1 MIENKYH
8 LFIMNTTP
16 IEMHPSASKSLS
28 QRIDSIDIL
37 RAITMVLMIFV
48 NDFFTLTNIPEW
60 LKHVPR
66 GVDGIGFSDVIFPA
80 FLFIVGLSLP
90 YAIEHR
96 RLKGESTSQILKH
109 VLFRTFALLTMGVFL
124 VNGET
129 INNEVS
135 GIKAGTWFPM
145 VCLCFIL
152 IWNKYTTKTS
162 KILKY
167 ILQYTAIF
175 SLLILAFIYRGGE
188 NGEARFEA
196 HWWGILGLIGWA
208 YLASALITVFAKN
221 NGYVLLTGWIF
232 FCALS
237 MLNKSDLLPKSDF
250 FQYIP
255 GTIKGGTLVALTMG
269 GVLSSFVF
277 RYFVAKK
284 DNLKLNISF
293 ILASIVLII
302 LSIIT
307 RPYWG
312 LAKLGATPA
321 WLFLCSAFTLLAFL
335 LIYWIVDVY
344 EKGKYFNFIKAAG
357 TDTLLCYLIPYF
369 FYGIYTLTDFKL
381 PEFLTTGGIGLLKS
395 FLFALLC
402 VFITKKLNKGAV
414 RLRI

>member
-1 MIENKYH
+1 
-8 LFIMNTTP
+8 MNSIPTE
-16 IEMHPSASKSLS
+16 IHQSAAKSLS

-48 NDFFTLTNIPEW
+48 NDFFTLTNIPDW
-60 LKHVPR
+60 LKHAPR

-96 RLKGESTSQILKH
+96 RLKGESNTQIIKH
-109 VLFRTFALLTMGVFL
+109 VLFRTLALLTMGVFL

-129 INNEVS
+129 INNEAS

-152 IWNKYTTKTS
+152 VWNKYSSKTS
-162 KILKY
+162 TLLQS
-167 ILQYTAIF
+167 ILQYSAIF

-188 NGEARFEA
+188 NGDIRFET

-221 NGYVLLTGWIF
+221 NGYVLLLGWIF
-232 FCALS
+232 FCAIS
-237 MLNKSDLLPKSDF
+237 ILNKSDLFPKSDF

-255 GTIKGGTLVALTMG
+255 GTIKSGTLVALTMG
-269 GVLSSFVF
+269 GVLSSVIF
-277 RYFVAKK
+277 RYFVSKN
-284 DNLKLNISF
+284 DNLKLIISF
-293 ILASIVLII
+293 ILSSIALII
-302 LSIIT
+302 LSLIT

-312 LAKLGATPA
+312 LSKLGASPA
-321 WLFLCSAFTLLAFL
+321 WLFLCSAITLLAFI
-335 LIYWIVDVY
+335 LIYWIVDVLR
-344 EKGKYFNFIKAAG
+344 KGKYFNFIKPAG

-369 FYGIYTLTDFKL
+369 FYGIYVFTDFKL
-381 PEFLTTGGIGLLKS
+381 PEILTTGGVGLLKS

-402 VFITKKLNKGAV
+402 VFITKKLNSGGV

>member
-1 MIENKYH
+1 
-8 LFIMNTTP
+8 MNSIPTE
-16 IEMHPSASKSLS
+16 IHQSAAKSLS

-37 RAITMVLMIFV
+37 RAVTMVLMIFV
-48 NDFFTLTNIPEW
+48 NDFFTLTNIPDW
-60 LKHVPR
+60 LKHAPR

-96 RLKGESTSQILKH
+96 RLKGESTTQILKH
-109 VLFRTFALLTMGVFL
+109 VLFRTLALLTMGVFL

-129 INNEVS
+129 INNEAS

-152 IWNKYTTKTS
+152 IWNKYTSKTS
-162 KILKY
+162 ALLQS
-167 ILQYTAIF
+167 ILQYSAIL
-175 SLLILAFIYRGGE
+175 SLLILAFFYRGGD
-188 NGEARFEA
+188 NGDARFEA

-221 NGYVLLTGWIF
+221 NGYVLLLGWIF
-232 FCALS
+232 FCAIS
-237 MLNKSDLLPKSDF
+237 ILNKSDLFPKSDF

-255 GTIKGGTLVALTMG
+255 GTIKSGTLVALTMG
-269 GVLSSFVF
+269 GVLSSVIF
-277 RYFVAKK
+277 RYFVSKNA
-284 DNLKLNISF
+284 NLKLIISF
-293 ILASIVLII
+293 ILSSIALII
-302 LSIIT
+302 LSLIT

-312 LAKLGATPA
+312 LSKLGATPA
-321 WLFLCSAFTLLAFL
+321 WLFLCSAITLLAL
-335 LIYWIVDVY
+335 ILIYWIVDVLR
-344 EKGKYFNFIKAAG
+344 KGKYFNFIKPAG

-369 FYGIYTLTDFKL
+369 FYGMYVLTDFKL
-381 PEFLTTGGIGLLKS
+381 PEIFTTGGIGLLKS

-402 VFITKKLNKGAV
+402 VFITKKLNSSGI

>member
-1 MIENKYH
+1 
-8 LFIMNTTP
+8 MNTIPT
-16 IEMHPSASKSLS
+16 EMHPSASKSLS

-48 NDFFTLTNIPEW
+48 NDFFTLTNIPDW
-60 LKHVPR
+60 LKHAPR

-96 RLKGESTSQILKH
+96 RLKGESNTQIIKH
-109 VLFRTFALLTMGVFL
+109 VLFRTLALLTMGVFL

-129 INNEVS
+129 INNEAS

-152 IWNKYTTKTS
+152 IWNKYSSKTS
-162 KILKY
+162 ALLQS
-167 ILQYTAIF
+167 ILQYSAIL
-175 SLLILAFIYRGGE
+175 SLLIFAFFYRGGE

-221 NGYVLLTGWIF
+221 NGYVLFLGWVF

-237 MLNKSDLLPKSDF
+237 ILNKADLFPKSDF

-255 GTIKGGTLVALTMG
+255 GTIKSGTLVALTMG
-269 GVLSSFVF
+269 GVLSSYIF
-277 RYFVAKK
+277 RYFVSKNA
-284 DNLKLNISF
+284 NLKLSISF
-293 ILASIVLII
+293 ILGSITLII
-302 LSIIT
+302 LSLIT

-312 LAKLGATPA
+312 LSKLGATPA
-321 WLFLCSAFTLLAFL
+321 WLFLCSAITLLAFI
-335 LIYWIVDVY
+335 LIYWIVDVLQ
-344 EKGKYFNFIKAAG
+344 KGKYFNFIKPAG

-369 FYGIYTLTDFKL
+369 FNGIYVLTDLKL
-381 PEFLTTGGIGLLKS
+381 PEFFTTGGIGLLKS

-402 VFITKKLNKGAV
+402 VFITKKLNSGGV

>member
-1 MIENKYH
+1 
-8 LFIMNTTP
+8 MNTIPT
-16 IEMHPSASKSLS
+16 EMHPSASKSLS

-96 RLKGESTSQILKH
+96 RLKGESNPQIIKH
-109 VLFRTFALLTMGVFL
+109 VLFRTLALLTMGVFL
-124 VNGET
+124 VNGES
-129 INNEVS
+129 INNEAS

-152 IWNKYTTKTS
+152 IWNKYSSKTS
-162 KILKY
+162 TLLQS
-167 ILQYTAIF
+167 ILQYSAIL
-175 SLLILAFIYRGGE
+175 SLLILAFFYRGGE

-208 YLASALITVFAKN
+208 YLASALITLFAKN
-221 NGYVLLTGWIF
+221 NGYVLFLGWIF

-237 MLNKSDLLPKSDF
+237 ILNKADLFPKFIF

-255 GTIKGGTLVALTMG
+255 GTIKSGTLVALTMG
-269 GVLSSFVF
+269 GVLSSYIF
-277 RYFVAKK
+277 RYFVSKNA
-284 DNLKLNISF
+284 NLKLSISF
-293 ILASIVLII
+293 ILSSIALII
-302 LSIIT
+302 LSLIT
-307 RPYWG
+307 HPYWG
-312 LAKLGATPA
+312 LSKLGATPA
-321 WLFLCSAFTLLAFL
+321 WLFLCSAITLLAFF
-335 LIYWIVDVY
+335 LIYWIVDDLQ
-344 EKGKYFNFIKAAG
+344 KGKYFNFIKPAG

-369 FYGIYTLTDFKL
+369 FYGIYVLTDFNL
-381 PEFLTTGGIGLLKS
+381 PEILTIGGVGLLKS

-402 VFITKKLNKGAV
+402 VFITKKLNSGGV

>member
-1 MIENKYH
+1 
-8 LFIMNTTP
+8 MNTIPT
-16 IEMHPSASKSLS
+16 EMHPSASKSLS

-48 NDFFTLTNIPEW
+48 NDFFTLTNIPDW
-60 LKHVPR
+60 LKHAPR

-96 RLKGESTSQILKH
+96 RLKGESNTKIIKH
-109 VLFRTFALLTMGVFL
+109 VLFRTLALLTMGVFL

-129 INNEVS
+129 INNEAS
-135 GIKAGTWFPM
+135 RIKAGTWFPM

-152 IWNKYTTKTS
+152 IWNKYSSKTS
-162 KILKY
+162 ALLQS
-167 ILQYTAIF
+167 ILQYSAIL
-175 SLLILAFIYRGGE
+175 SLLILAFIYRGSE
-188 NGEARFEA
+188 NGDARFET

-221 NGYVLLTGWIF
+221 NGYVLFLGWVF

-237 MLNKSDLLPKSDF
+237 ILNKSDLFPKSDF

-255 GTIKGGTLVALTMG
+255 GTIKSGTLVALTMG
-269 GVLSSFVF
+269 GVLSSYIF
-277 RYFVAKK
+277 RYFVFKNA
-284 DNLKLNISF
+284 NLKLTISF
-293 ILASIVLII
+293 ILSSIALII

-312 LAKLGATPA
+312 LSKLGATPA
-321 WLFLCSAFTLLAFL
+321 WLFLCSAITLLAFI
-335 LIYWIVDVY
+335 LIYWIVDVSQ
-344 EKGKYFNFIKAAG
+344 KGKYFNFIKAAG
-357 TDTLLCYLIPYF
+357 TDTLLCYLVPYF
-369 FYGIYTLTDFKL
+369 FYGIYVLTDFKL
-381 PEFLTTGGIGLLKS
+381 PEIFTSGGIGLLKS

-402 VFITKKLNKGAV
+402 VFITKKLNSGGV

>member
-1 MIENKYH
+1 
-8 LFIMNTTP
+8 MNSIPTE
-16 IEMHPSASKSLS
+16 IHQSAAKSLS

-37 RAITMVLMIFV
+37 RAFTMVLMIFV
-48 NDFFTLTNIPEW
+48 NDFFTLTNIPDW
-60 LKHVPR
+60 LKHAPR

-96 RLKGESTSQILKH
+96 RLKGESTTQILKH
-109 VLFRTFALLTMGVFL
+109 VLFRTLALLTMGVFL

-129 INNEVS
+129 INNEAS

-152 IWNKYTTKTS
+152 IWNKYTSKTS
-162 KILKY
+162 ALLQS
-167 ILQYTAIF
+167 ILQYSAIL
-175 SLLILAFIYRGGE
+175 SLLILAFFYRGGD
-188 NGEARFEA
+188 NGDARFEA

-221 NGYVLLTGWIF
+221 NGYVLLLGWIF
-232 FCALS
+232 FCAIS
-237 MLNKSDLLPKSDF
+237 ILNKSDLFPKSDF

-255 GTIKGGTLVALTMG
+255 GTIKSGTLVALTMG
-269 GVLSSFVF
+269 GVLSSVIF
-277 RYFVAKK
+277 RYFVSKNA
-284 DNLKLNISF
+284 NLKLIISF
-293 ILASIVLII
+293 ILSSIALII
-302 LSIIT
+302 LSLIT

-312 LAKLGATPA
+312 LSKLGATPA
-321 WLFLCSAFTLLAFL
+321 WLFLCSAITLLAL
-335 LIYWIVDVY
+335 ILIYWIVDVLR
-344 EKGKYFNFIKAAG
+344 KGKYFNFIKPAG

-369 FYGIYTLTDFKL
+369 FYGMYVLTDFKL
-381 PEFLTTGGIGLLKS
+381 PEIFTIGGIGLLKS

-402 VFITKKLNKGAV
+402 VFITKKLNSSGI